1 VKEPIMTRKWTF
13 ARFTTVT
20 ALLLSA
26 LLPSRALAD
35 IKAPVDGTVV
45 SLDYTNDNQYQKAI
59 KFLTVDPSKQT
70 DPAFTGNDIAK
81 IKALEDPIR
90 KEIFD
95 KMKASTEVFT
105 FNVLQAAIDNFQMR
119 IYTIQHITDMNAGK
133 IKYTYYP
140 REGTPSVESKKW
152 QLGPEK
158 RPYFFQVKDGQT
170 SYAAISDLMATTTK
184 GECAGA
190 MCACIIWAAA
200 RVIKA
205 GTGGADA
212 FDKLHPAGSL
222 NVGFVCGDND
232 PVANYKG
239 SVEKHRY
246 WSPDQNSDNV
256 VPGDRVYFKNKD
268 DYLDK
273 CKKKNV
279 NGFWQGENA
288 FYVGNNKFSGLGT
301 NADQVNKDDMY
312 KELARNYK
320 KDTGDDIPLP
330 LTDHIK
336 IVGIYRLRVQP

>member
-1 VKEPIMTRKWTF
+1 MIRQWTL
-13 ARFTTVT
+13 ARFTTVA
-20 ALLLSA
+20 ALFLFA
-26 LLPSRALAD
+26 LAPSRAHAD

-70 DPAFTGNDIAK
+70 DPAFTGTDIAK
-81 IKALEDPIR
+81 IKALEDPTR

-119 IYTIQHITDMNAGK
+119 IYAIQHMTDMNAGK
-133 IKYTYYP
+133 IDWSYYP
-140 REGTPSVESKKW
+140 REGAPTVASNKW

-170 SYAAISDLMATTTK
+170 SYAAIADLMATKTR

-205 GTGGADA
+205 GPGGSDA
-212 FDKLHPAGSL
+212 FDKLQPAGTL
-222 NVGFVCGDND
+222 NVGFVITATD
-232 PVANYKG
+232 PAVGYKG
-239 SVEKHRY
+239 SIDKHKY

-256 VPGDRVYFKNKD
+256 IPGDWVYFQNKD
-268 DYLDK
+268 DYWTK
-273 CKKKNV
+273 CQKKNV
-279 NGFWQGENA
+279 NGRWQGENA
-288 FYVGNNKFSGLGT
+288 LYVGNSKFSGLGA
-301 NADQVNKDDMY
+301 NADQKNKADMIQ
-312 KELARNYK
+312 ELADNYK
-320 KDTGDDIPLP
+320 KDTGDDVPLP
-330 LTDHIK
+330 LTDYIK
-336 IVGIYRLRVQP
+336 VVNIYRLRVQP